1 MARNRPSTLKLG
13 RINLKSL
20 EALNKDP
27 TAVQRSMDAY
37 SAPKA
42 DFSARDNSL
51 RNAKAIQS
59 LRGIIDDVPA
69 LVGVATDMAD
79 DEAFEAWQL
88 KSKDERDKYREQL
101 KVRNIGPWHS
111 PFFNASMQKLAAA
124 DNAVNYNGE
133 FQIALQEERLKERQ
147 NGTTF
152 DFDTWRIDWT
162 RTWADEHGMAG
173 VSPAAYSIFAKGIAG
188 VHNQAIAERSQAR
201 VKQMNYDHQQ
211 KFRNG
216 VGLIL
221 SGVPEEVP
229 EKIAG
234 FLQEHVID
242 VNGDMATYMPIVR
255 DALAEKAIEAEQAD
269 GRGLAWITAAGNMN
283 TGGTTKDGKPRLWKE
298 TPQFKI
304 WKRKTLEAGDRAAA
318 SRLAREEARIKNEN
332 NETWRNED
340 KYRKTWLRKETKDD
354 KSLGAT
360 DAAMKRFF
368 KETPEGQQQL
378 QEAYMDKHISGAVGT
393 RATDIINMATRTLSP
408 DDVRRAHNSLQ
419 TFNGTPEEALNDL
432 VENHGLGYDQALA
445 AVNNW
450 EKFNREVT
458 GADVDSEITKF
469 YTKGF
474 NTSNALAVENIDIGK
489 RKAFMEPLKR
499 KFDADLSVIIQSDAT
514 DEDKRKQ
521 ALDLSVKFSGEVTD
535 WKATHFTG
543 VQVKETKI
551 QKAKDAENEVLTTW
565 IPEDIDRAIEFL
577 NVDVGSYGRARKM
590 KAGFLA
596 KNKVLTASQRAMVLD
611 EFKQS
616 RQWQAADKLG
626 ISVKRLLELIEEYS
640 GSKSDVKANEE
651 ITDKSLTPNVE
662 AANTKAA
669 NTKAVDDI
677 I

>member
-1 MARNRPSTLKLG
+1 
-13 RINLKSL
+13 
-20 EALNKDP
+20 
-27 TAVQRSMDAY
+27 
-37 SAPKA
+37 
-42 DFSARDNSL
+42 
-51 RNAKAIQS
+51 
-59 LRGIIDDVPA
+59 
-69 LVGVATDMAD
+69 
-79 DEAFEAWQL
+79 
-88 KSKDERDKYREQL
+88 
-101 KVRNIGPWHS
+101 
-111 PFFNASMQKLAAA
+111 
-124 DNAVNYNGE
+124 
-133 FQIALQEERLKERQ
+133 
-147 NGTTF
+147 
-152 DFDTWRIDWT
+152 
-162 RTWADEHGMAG
+162 
-173 VSPAAYSIFAKGIAG
+173 
-188 VHNQAIAERSQAR
+188 
-201 VKQMNYDHQQ
+201 
-211 KFRNG
+211 
-216 VGLIL
+216 
-221 SGVPEEVP
+221 
-229 EKIAG
+229 
-234 FLQEHVID
+234 
-242 VNGDMATYMPIVR
+242 
-255 DALAEKAIEAEQAD
+255 
-269 GRGLAWITAAGNMN
+269 
-283 TGGTTKDGKPRLWKE
+283 
-298 TPQFKI
+298 
-304 WKRKTLEAGDRAAA
+304 
-318 SRLAREEARIKNEN
+318 
-332 NETWRNED
+332 
-340 KYRKTWLRKETKDD
+340 
-354 KSLGAT
+354 
-360 DAAMKRFF
+360 MKRFF

-651 ITDKSLTPNVE
+651 ITDKSFTPNVE